1 MSRFVFFFKQ
11 NTAYEMRISDWSSDV
26 CSSDL
31 SVMNR
36 LRHVAADRDRA
47 AVAAQQAACT
57 LGEARKEEG
66 FAQAIGLYRRQGMAG
81 FHPGFGAEIFQV
93 DPHTVLP
100 NHALY
105 ERRRRVASESLY
117 HHVHGLK
124 RGWQLGPVHDAHAL
138 YGLLSS
144 LRVDRR

>member
-1 MSRFVFFFKQ
+1 
-11 NTAYEMRISDWSSDV
+11 
-26 CSSDL
+26 
-31 SVMNR
+31 
-36 LRHVAADRDRA
+36 
-47 AVAAQQAACT
+47 
-57 LGEARKEEG
+57 
-66 FAQAIGLYRRQGMAG
+66 MAG

-124 RGWQLGPVHDAHAL
+124 RGWLLGPVHDAPAL

-144 LRVDRR
+144 LRVDRGLDPCKAVPIVDPEPHAMAFGNGRQLFALAPTQD